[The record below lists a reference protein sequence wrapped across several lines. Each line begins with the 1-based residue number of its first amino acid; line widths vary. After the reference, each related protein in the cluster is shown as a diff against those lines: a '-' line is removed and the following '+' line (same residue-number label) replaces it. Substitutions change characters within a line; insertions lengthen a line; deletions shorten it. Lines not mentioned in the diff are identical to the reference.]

1 MTAEGAL
8 TISARLGHGRELAG
22 PPGQQQVEFV
32 TAPFSVE
39 RPQSGTTTV
48 DLVCA
53 TCKQPVK
60 LEVASAP
67 AVQRRRI
74 NNGLIAVGLA
84 IFSMA
89 VWTTVETGEITFLQ
103 AAFLFAAFFSAIG
116 AVRLLISALGGKLAL
131 VLNLVGNS
139 GPHKLFPPESSN

>member
-22 PPGQQQVEFV
+22 APGQQQVEFV

-60 LEVASAP
+60 LEVASSP
-67 AVQRRRI
+67 AVQRQRT

-84 IFSMA
+84 IFSIA
-89 VWTTVETGEITFLQ
+89 VWSTVKPGEITGLQ
-103 AAFLFAAFFSAIG
+103 AIFLFGAFFCAIG
-116 AVRLLISALGGKLAL
+116 VVVLLISALGGELAL
-131 VLNLVGNS
+131 ALKLVGNP